1 MSTIQSSTSRISV
14 PSNWSRADHPR
25 PRMMV
30 KAWAKAKADAS
41 QVPSSRVVWETELG
55 SEDVE
60 DAVRKC
66 EKDAVDL
73 EQTPSTGN
81 ASQ

>member
-1 MSTIQSSTSRISV
+1 M
-14 PSNWSRADHPR
+14 
-25 PRMMV
+25 